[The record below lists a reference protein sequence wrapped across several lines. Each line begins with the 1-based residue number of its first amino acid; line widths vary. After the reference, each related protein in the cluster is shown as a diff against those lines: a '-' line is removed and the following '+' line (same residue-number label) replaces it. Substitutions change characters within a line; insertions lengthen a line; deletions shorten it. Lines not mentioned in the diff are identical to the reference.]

1 MQWNSASKYHKTS
14 NAFLYKV
21 SRADSRWF
29 FFFVDSETT
38 NCRDVY
44 DHRHVEVEER
54 KGDGDTRVFF
64 LFSSFF
70 FFFFFSRLAFFSF

>member
-1 MQWNSASKYHKTS
+1 MKRHGIDLGEQIPQNLKR
-14 NAFLYKV
+14 FFQV

-54 KGDGDTRVFF
+54 NGNGDTRVFF
-64 LFSSFF
+64 PLFFFLLLQQRLLFSF
-70 FFFFFSRLAFFSF
+70 

>member
-1 MQWNSASKYHKTS
+1 MNGIRRANTTKPH
-14 NAFLYKV
+14 AFFYKV

-54 KGDGDTRVFF
+54 ERETGDTRVFF
-64 LFSSFF
+64 PLLFF
-70 FFFFFSRLAFFSF
+70 LLLQQITFSFLF